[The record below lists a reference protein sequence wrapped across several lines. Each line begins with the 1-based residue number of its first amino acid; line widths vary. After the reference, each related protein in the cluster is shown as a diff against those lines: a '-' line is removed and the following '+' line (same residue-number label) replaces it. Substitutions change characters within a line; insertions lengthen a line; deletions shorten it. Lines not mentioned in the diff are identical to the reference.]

1 MVAPMA
7 APEDAS
13 KGIRRFH
20 TGAVLGIAG
29 GMLGLVLPMLINLVA
44 YLGLDGLVL
53 FGMSLVQITTLL
65 VLLGAILL
73 AISLICYRFGF
84 SRLRKFDRSFY
95 IASVLCIIGSI
106 GLLLIIVPT
115 ALVLLA
121 TPSLVHCVR
130 SSPRAAVTCLRT
142 VQPAASYSLVAGFW
156 LAWVGGLGVVVGLLL
171 GGRRFR
177 GGRLVA
183 GAVSY
188 ALLLLVLIDPFIAVL
203 FPTGGWQYP
212 LLTIPVLAILAP
224 AFVYYGSRGT
234 DGYQAPRAS
243 ATVAPFGE
251 SGSER

>member
-1 MVAPMA
+1 
-7 APEDAS
+7 
-13 KGIRRFH
+13 
-20 TGAVLGIAG
+20 
-29 GMLGLVLPMLINLVA
+29 MLGLVLPVLINLVA

-121 TPSLVHCVR
+121 TPSLVQCVR
-130 SSPRAAVTCLRT
+130 SSPSAAVSCLRT

-177 GGRLVA
+177 DGRLVA

-212 LLTIPVLAILAP
+212 LLTIPGTGHPRSGVRLLRQPGDRRLSGPTCFCIGGPVRRIGLRKVRPPSVPPRSIGGSP
-224 AFVYYGSRGT
+224 ARRERSRRYRT
-234 DGYQAPRAS
+234 
-243 ATVAPFGE
+243 
-251 SGSER
+251 